1 MYDRSLSKLA
11 SLRAFSILHDRLQ
24 GLRLWTRTLGRKKHA
39 NFLVAGQSNIA
50 EWFTAADGQAIKEF
64 QRHFTAHSPEIA
76 SVRIC
81 NAATGGSALLKQ
93 VAQKNSEPF
102 FDNPDFCQRV
112 KDNYWFDENSG
123 DLGPALVSAERS
135 IQKWRRQ
142 GVVFEGI
149 IWSQGEA
156 DAIHLSNEI
165 AEVYRNA
172 LPKVLQRLIW
182 RSGAQAVYIQE
193 LGRIDPPTPASV
205 HGVNCI
211 RAAQRDQA
219 EYDPRIHIASTTFD
233 IPLRDPVHLTNAGY
247 KEAAK
252 RMAIGIAAGETSPTV
267 DHGFIDPEGV
277 IHLQLGLGEGQVLK
291 HIATADAFQLFGAG
305 KAQPISKIDL
315 SSAGEIQITPQSN
328 LDSCELDYAIGTILT
343 EVDPDAFLMV
353 QGAAH
358 SVPVRPF
365 RIAVA
370 RSED

>member
-1 MYDRSLSKLA
+1 M
-11 SLRAFSILHDRLQ
+11 
-24 GLRLWTRTLGRKKHA
+24 WTRTLGRKKHA
-39 NFLVAGQSNIA
+39 NFLLAGQSNIA

-123 DLGPALVSAERS
+123 DIGPALLSAERS
-135 IQKWRRQ
+135 IQKWRGQ
-142 GVVFEGI
+142 GVAFDGI

-156 DAIHLSNEI
+156 DAIHLGNEI

-193 LGRIDPPTPASV
+193 MGRIDPPTPASV
-205 HGVNCI
+205 HGVNYI
-211 RAAQRDQA
+211 RAAQRAQA
-219 EYDPRIHIASTTFD
+219 EYDPRIRIASTTFD

-252 RMAIGIAAGETSPTV
+252 RMAIGIATGETSPT
-267 DHGFIDPEGV
+267 IDRGLIDSEGV
-277 IHLQLGLGEGQVLK
+277 IHLRLGLGDGQALK
-291 HIATADAFQLFGAG
+291 HGANAGAFQLFGSG
-305 KAQPISKIDL
+305 QEQPISNIEL
-315 SSAGEIQITPQSN
+315 SSTGEIQIRTQSN
-328 LDSCELDYAIGTILT
+328 LDSYQLDYAIGGRLK
-343 EVDPDAFLMV
+343 EVDPSALLMAE
-353 QGAAH
+353 GAAH
-358 SVPVRPF
+358 TVPVRPF
-365 RIAVA
+365 RITVT